1 MAILVFIGGLV
12 LLIWGSNLKAPTT
25 QSLDTMTA
33 IEYSHV
39 KRKMVIRR
47 LMLVAGVFLVV
58 MAVVFLMAGIFV
70 AG

>member
-12 LLIWGSNLKAPTT
+12 LLIWGSNLKTPTT

-33 IEYSHV
+33 IEYNHV
-39 KRKMVIRR
+39 KRKMAIRR

-58 MAVVFLMAGIFV
+58 MAVIFLMAGIFV